1 LSDFQFSVEAL
12 GSKWWF
18 TIFDKLNSKQQAQI
32 KQKTLEVLNDFENL
46 YSRFKPDSLISLLN
60 KDKTL
65 ENYPDEL
72 FEMLTL
78 CNQAS
83 SLTKGAFNIFVGS
96 VLENAGYDQDYS
108 FELKDENVPDLKLAG
123 FSIFS
128 RDVLEISKPSKI
140 DLGGIGKGWMI
151 DKIARIFQEDLNLNL
166 FSINGGGDIYS
177 TGDSLGAQTFELE
190 NPIDTTQSI
199 GQISLKHRAIACS
212 SGNKRKWKAK
222 NNDQEFSHLVASENS
237 DKNILAVFTFAP
249 TAVQAD
255 LASTCLFV
263 SSPDNFIRICE
274 FFECS
279 FLLVFNDETFFA
291 HPEYPGKLNS

>member
-1 LSDFQFSVEAL
+1 MSDFQFSLEAL

-18 TIFDKLNSKQQAQI
+18 TIFDKLSAKEQKQVKESAI
-32 KQKTLEVLNDFENL
+32 RVLNNFENL
-46 YSRFKPDSLISLLN
+46 YSRFKPDSLISILN
-60 KDKTL
+60 NEKVL
-65 ENYPDEL
+65 EKYPQEL
-72 FEMLTL
+72 FEMLTI

-96 VLENAGYDQDYS
+96 VLENSGYDQNYS
-108 FELKDENVPDLKLAG
+108 FEIKDEVSPDLKLAG

-128 RDVLEISKPSKI
+128 RDILEISKPSKI

-151 DKIARIFQEDLNLNL
+151 DKLARIFQEDLNLNL

-177 TGDSLGAQTFELE
+177 TGDSLGAQKFELE
-190 NPIDTTQSI
+190 NPLDTTQSI
-199 GQISLKHRAIACS
+199 GQISLKNQAIACS
-212 SGNKRKWKAK
+212 SGNKRKWKVK
-222 NNDQEFSHLVASENS
+222 NGDQEFSHLVTSKNS
-237 DKNILAVFTFAP
+237 DKNILAVFTFAS

-263 SSPDNFIRICE
+263 SDPNLFIRICE

-279 FLLVFNDETFFA
+279 FLLVFNDGTFFA
-291 HPEYPGKLNS
+291 HPDYPGKLHS